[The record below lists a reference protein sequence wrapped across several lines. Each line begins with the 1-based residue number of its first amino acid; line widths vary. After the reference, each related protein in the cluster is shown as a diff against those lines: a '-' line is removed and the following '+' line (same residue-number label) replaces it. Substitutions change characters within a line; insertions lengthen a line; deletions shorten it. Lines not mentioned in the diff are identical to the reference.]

1 MCNLH
6 RAFCKRPLKVLAT
19 LGKYIFLPVWKEVK
33 FWICWVEKTEYGE
46 GVPEKGERIS
56 DALAAC
62 KRISRV
68 LVDGAWGIF

>member
-6 RAFCKRPLKVLAT
+6 RAFARPLKVLAT
-19 LGKYIFLPVWKEVK
+19 LGNIFFAGVEEVK
-33 FWICWVEKTEYGE
+33 FWICWAEKTEYGE

-62 KRISRV
+62 KRISHV

>member
-1 MCNLH
+1 
-6 RAFCKRPLKVLAT
+6 LAT
-19 LGKYIFLPVWKEVK
+19 YFFAGVEEVK